1 MELFEIVK
9 TIGSAAGIAAL
20 ITAIFNFVG
29 LRKQHQ
35 RLLEIE
41 SFKKNTAIE
50 SFRYTRIYEA
60 LTEIQ
65 SFPSINYD
73 LRNMERVV
81 TETTERYG
89 KLNAVFKRI
98 SPLLEPASLLNTRLL
113 VEQEEALSRKL
124 LEHIYAGGAEVPMK
138 ELLLKRQ
145 EIEAGVVVALSSNLT
160 ALTFPSDRS
169 RFVEQIH

>member
-1 MELFEIVK
+1 MNMDLFEIAK

-20 ITAIFNFVG
+20 ITATFNFVG

-41 SFKKNTAIE
+41 SFKKNAAIE
-50 SFRYTRIYEA
+50 SFRYTKIYEA
-60 LTEIQ
+60 LAEIQ

-73 LRNMERVV
+73 LRKMEQVV

-89 KLNAVFKRI
+89 KLKAVFTRI
-98 SPLLEPASLLNTRLL
+98 TPLLESASMLGTQAL
-113 VEQEEALSRKL
+113 VEQEEVLSRKL
-124 LEHIYAGGAEVPMK
+124 LDHIYAGGTEMPLK

-145 EIEAGVVVALSSNLT
+145 EVEVSVVKALSSSLIGLT
-160 ALTFPSDRS
+160 R
-169 RFVEQIH
+169 